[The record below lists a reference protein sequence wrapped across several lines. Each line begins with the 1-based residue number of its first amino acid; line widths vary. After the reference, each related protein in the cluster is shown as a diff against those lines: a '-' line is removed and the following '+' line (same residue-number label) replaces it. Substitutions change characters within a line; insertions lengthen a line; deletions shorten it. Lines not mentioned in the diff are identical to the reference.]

1 MVATLAQ
8 AASAA
13 YYLESQRSFRHPNE
27 YYTAGEEPDGVW
39 FNPKGLF
46 GLVDGG
52 KVDSSDFH
60 RLYNGFAPDSGGK
73 LTRNAGSERRSA
85 GLDMTFSADKSVSA
99 LWAIADPEL
108 RSKIEDAH
116 NDAARVALEETVL
129 RHCAYTRIRNRD
141 GDIEVLPADI
151 SAAMFQHGTSRDN
164 DPQLH
169 THCVIFNAARTHR
182 DGKYRALHQHPV
194 YSWMKAAGAV
204 YRNALAWSLRDRL
217 GVRMEQYGRD
227 GEFTRI
233 AGMPEDLIGHWS
245 KRRAA
250 IIEAAREMGFTVEGN
265 APRAAAAN
273 KITRAGKS
281 PDNDPEIRHAR
292 WRGEAE
298 GYVEREVLIAS
309 ILGKSEETTQEQIR
323 ALTEVL
329 EDLPYRLTREEAV
342 FRLPDIVER
351 VGNATAGLLNRDA
364 VATSIERVLLS
375 PEVVRL
381 TRPPRS
387 AEGRADL
394 AHTRLYSTR
403 HNLHMEQ
410 EVRDMA
416 AGMAADTGH
425 SLPAQAIGAK
435 VAGLLKAGYPL
446 SEEQIAA
453 IRSVTSSGGRV
464 AIIEG
469 AAGSGKTT
477 TLRPIAD
484 LYREHGQNIIATAV
498 AWRTAVALGN
508 DVEARPFCVD
518 KLLRLAARG
527 GIEIN
532 KDATIIVDEAG
543 MLSTRQAH
551 HILQLSERHG
561 AKIVF
566 AGDTQ
571 QQQPVEAGPGL
582 RLIRDAV
589 GSVRV
594 DRIRR
599 QKADLED
606 ILTHVQGETPE
617 TARLLANSMAEER
630 RTRILTYYE
639 TMKGKLVFTPWQ
651 VAASEALRDG
661 DAASAIAAHHV
672 RGRFH
677 IGYDEEKTLTSLVDD
692 WDRYQRANPG
702 KSSVVLARTRAEVRA
717 LSHLMRE
724 RRFASLPDG
733 ERADMDRAHADRVT
747 VIVSRGT
754 EDQRTTSPLEIARGD
769 RLRIGA
775 THWEKQLFNGTVV
788 TVEDFKIER
797 GEAGT
802 EPSVLISARTE
813 DGRAVSFHHDEIRD
827 WYGNIRL
834 DHGYALTITSAQG
847 LTVDRT
853 FLLADARPA
862 RETIYPAATRHREG
876 LDIYVN
882 RAPLAL
888 DIADRRADNDR
899 KAAVTDTEIRA
910 YLAERWSRSQPKEA
924 ALDYMADGVWE
935 DRRENVEEDRSRSA
949 GASWNEAG
957 EIRAAANDNA
967 LARIARDIR
976 RTAFGWRH
984 AQTVSSFVDGRRQV
998 LAAYDDLRE
1007 RTRTQGDAVALGG
1020 AFRETLTRHAVLLK
1034 QAAAFR
1040 ARPDEFASLLAE
1052 RGGIAR
1058 KDLDAFGDLHAR
1070 ARRHRRAA
1078 TMRHVHRIKK
1088 EAEQEAQQPKPEL
1101 RQGELALEGGRADTV
1116 TRDTGGMQSPDRDA
1130 APAQY
1135 FDTVP
1140 PGEAGDYPWAFAAAA
1155 HADVPPPDRHPPR
1168 PDWYAPYEALRRDW
1182 NELIERVRQTGEPL
1196 FYAKGYAAMIPRIQA
1211 LVENPDIPAETR
1223 APMIEALENH
1233 QRDLS
1238 ARKHVEDCL
1247 DAAERHMDTHASL
1260 QRVAGSLGV
1269 RSVEVSDHLGWR
1281 QEADR
1286 LLAAAETILADGER
1300 YGIHLDNMETGRV
1313 RVEGEL
1319 SRLRHVIREDGE
1331 YASAVKTPEAH
1342 GEPADT
1348 REKVEQP
1355 EPVTPAWMPAYE
1367 ALRQDWNSLIEDARQ
1382 TGTPSF
1388 YAKGYIDMIPRIR
1401 GLMENPDIPAKSR
1414 APLIQVLEN
1423 HQRYLSTRRH
1433 ILEYPGEAER
1443 HMGARASLQ
1452 DVAADQ
1458 EIELTGVSAY
1468 PDWRQEAERL
1478 TAAGEAILSGKGTHG
1493 AHLDRIVEARTL
1505 MIGPLS
1511 ALREAIGDDD
1521 KELAERQARELRR
1534 LQNRHLAGPRFALDD
1549 ADAVDRARAMSS
1561 AAPVRAALSRFGRAI
1576 GHLVGGRDYHDRLRT
1591 ATFAR
1596 EALER
1601 SEELKRDWN
1610 RQVERAAEKGVHVIY
1625 TDGYDRLHKELDT
1638 IAGDMLL
1645 DRGVKSE
1652 ISAVLAQLGKVV
1664 SNRNYFDSCRE
1675 FMAGR
1680 MNRREALAAK
1690 AAERGVAVPNHED
1703 YDTWRNVT
1711 DFAVGRCEGL
1721 MDDPGNYGIHLD
1733 CTALREESL
1742 GSALTRVRDVLEDD
1756 DRHLAATLAG
1766 QRAGE
1771 SLRMR
1776 EERIARLLDDPEKLR
1791 ELRQQRA
1798 ERKAGKQQSKGRHMS
1813 MRM

>member
-39 FNPKGLF
+39 FNPQGLF
-46 GLVDGG
+46 GLADGG

-60 RLYNGFAPDSGGK
+60 RLYNGFAPNTGGK
-73 LTRNAGSERRSA
+73 LTQNAGSERRSA

-99 LWAIADPEL
+99 LCAVADPGL
-108 RSKIEDAH
+108 RSEIEQAH

-194 YSWMKAAGAV
+194 YTWMKAAGAV
-204 YRNALAWSLRDRL
+204 YRNVMAWSLQERL
-217 GVRMEQYGRD
+217 GIRMEQYGKD

-233 AGMPEDLIGHWS
+233 AGIPDDLVGHWS

-281 PDNDPEIRHAR
+281 PDNDPEIRHRR
-292 WRGEAE
+292 WRDEADAFI
-298 GYVEREVLIAS
+298 EREALIAS
-309 ILGKSEETTQEQIR
+309 LLGKAETITPQQIR
-323 ALTEVL
+323 DLTAVL
-329 EDLPYRLTREEAV
+329 EDLPDRLTREEAV

-364 VATSIERVLLS
+364 VSTSIERVLLS

-387 AEGRADL
+387 AEGRADM

-403 HNLHMEQ
+403 HNLQMEQ

-416 AGMAADTGH
+416 AGMAAGTGH
-425 SLPAQAIGAK
+425 SLSAHAIEAK
-435 VAGLLKAGYPL
+435 VTGLLEAGYPL

-453 IRSVTSSGGRV
+453 IRAVTSSGGRV

-508 DVEARPFCVD
+508 DVDARPFCVD

-532 KDATIIVDEAG
+532 KDTTIIVDEAG

-599 QKADLED
+599 QKADVED
-606 ILTHVQGETPE
+606 ILVHVHGETPE
-617 TARLLANSMAEER
+617 AAWFRAGLMGEQE
-630 RTRILTYYE
+630 RTRILGDYE
-639 TMKGKLVFTPWQ
+639 AMEDKPRFTPWQ

-661 DAASAIAAHHV
+661 DAASAIAAHHL

-677 IGYDEEKTLTSLVDD
+677 IGYDEEKTLTGLVDD
-692 WDRYQRANPG
+692 WDRYQRANPD

-724 RRFASLPDG
+724 RRFAALPDG
-733 ERADMDRAHADRVT
+733 RQADAGRVT

-754 EDQRTTSPLEIARGD
+754 EDDRTASPLEIARGD

-788 TVEDFKIER
+788 TVDDFKVER
-797 GEAGT
+797 AEAGT

-813 DGRAVSFHHDEIRD
+813 DGRAVSFRHDEIRD

-882 RAPLAL
+882 RTPLAL

-899 KAAVTDTEIRA
+899 EAAVTDTEIRA

-924 ALDYMADGVWE
+924 ALDYMADGIWQ
-935 DRRENVEEDRSRSA
+935 DRRENVGEAKSRS
-949 GASWNEAG
+949 SSETQG
-957 EIRAAANDNA
+957 ETGKVRAAANDNA

-984 AQTVSSFVDGRRQV
+984 AQAVTSFVNGRREV
-998 LAAYDDLRE
+998 LAAYEDLRE
-1007 RTRTQGDAVALGG
+1007 RTRAEGDSVALGG
-1020 AFRETLTRHAVLLK
+1020 AFRETLTRHAGLLE

-1040 ARPDEFASLLAE
+1040 ARPDDFAPLLAQ
-1052 RGGIAR
+1052 RGDIGR
-1058 KDLDAFGDLHAR
+1058 KDLDAFEELHAR

-1078 TMRHVHRIKK
+1078 TMRLVNRIKK
-1088 EAEQEAQQPKPEL
+1088 EAEQQRLKPEM
-1101 RQGELALEGGRADTV
+1101 RQGAQPIQDGGVET
-1116 TRDTGGMQSPDRDA
+1116 A
-1130 APAQY
+1130 A
-1135 FDTVP
+1135 T
-1140 PGEAGDYPWAFAAAA
+1140 
-1155 HADVPPPDRHPPR
+1155 
-1168 PDWYAPYEALRRDW
+1168 
-1182 NELIERVRQTGEPL
+1182 
-1196 FYAKGYAAMIPRIQA
+1196 
-1211 LVENPDIPAETR
+1211 IPAER
-1223 APMIEALENH
+1223 IQP
-1233 QRDLS
+1233 
-1238 ARKHVEDCL
+1238 
-1247 DAAERHMDTHASL
+1247 
-1260 QRVAGSLGV
+1260 AGPDDG
-1269 RSVEVSDHLGWR
+1269 
-1281 QEADR
+1281 R
-1286 LLAAAETILADGER
+1286 L
-1300 YGIHLDNMETGRV
+1300 H
-1313 RVEGEL
+1313 
-1319 SRLRHVIREDGE
+1319 
-1331 YASAVKTPEAH
+1331 
-1342 GEPADT
+1342 
-1348 REKVEQP
+1348 
-1355 EPVTPAWMPAYE
+1355 TPAQAAPQIETVAMPVERDSAGDPPAVAPPAKKQPIPTKEDIAWDAYS
-1367 ALRQDWNSLIEDARQ
+1367 ALRQDW
-1382 TGTPSF
+1382 
-1388 YAKGYIDMIPRIR
+1388 
-1401 GLMENPDIPAKSR
+1401 SR
-1414 APLIQVLEN
+1414 HL
-1423 HQRYLSTRRH
+1423 
-1433 ILEYPGEAER
+1433 
-1443 HMGARASLQ
+1443 
-1452 DVAADQ
+1452 VAAD
-1458 EIELTGVSAY
+1458 
-1468 PDWRQEAERL
+1468 R
-1478 TAAGEAILSGKGTHG
+1478 AGIHAIYVGGYQQL
-1493 AHLDRIVEARTL
+1493 RARMET
-1505 MIGPLS
+1505 
-1511 ALREAIGDDD
+1511 
-1521 KELAERQARELRR
+1521 
-1534 LQNRHLAGPRFALDD
+1534 LAGNP
-1549 ADAVDRARAMSS
+1549 
-1561 AAPVRAALSRFGRAI
+1561 
-1576 GHLVGGRDYHDRLRT
+1576 
-1591 ATFAR
+1591 
-1596 EALER
+1596 ALEDRPRR
-1601 SEELKRDWN
+1601 SLGN
-1610 RQVERAAEKGVHVIY
+1610 
-1625 TDGYDRLHKELDT
+1625 
-1638 IAGDMLL
+1638 
-1645 DRGVKSE
+1645 
-1652 ISAVLAQLGKVV
+1652 VLAQLDEGT
-1664 SNRNYFDSCRE
+1664 E
-1675 FMAGR
+1675 T
-1680 MNRREALAAK
+1680 RREI
-1690 AAERGVAVPNHED
+1690 ED
-1703 YDTWRNVT
+1703 YLATVKDRLEYRNEVLETVALDLRKPVTGLTGYDRWRAEIDRLAETARRIMDGQDTYATHLN
-1711 DFAVGRCEGL
+1711 
-1721 MDDPGNYGIHLD
+1721 GI
-1733 CTALREESL
+1733 SL
-1742 GSALTRVRDVLEDD
+1742 GVEHMRWALTDIGRL
-1756 DRHLAATLAG
+1756 
-1766 QRAGE
+1766 
-1771 SLRMR
+1771 
-1776 EERIARLLDDPEKLR
+1776 IARDDKQISEMAEQPAPPETDEEHQRRLRSEAHEFSRLQSAVYDARSEEDARAACKALDDYVERESKKRETPE
-1791 ELRQQRA
+1791 EQERQTHNR
-1798 ERKAGKQQSKGRHMS
+1798 SKGRGMS
-1813 MRM
+1813 M